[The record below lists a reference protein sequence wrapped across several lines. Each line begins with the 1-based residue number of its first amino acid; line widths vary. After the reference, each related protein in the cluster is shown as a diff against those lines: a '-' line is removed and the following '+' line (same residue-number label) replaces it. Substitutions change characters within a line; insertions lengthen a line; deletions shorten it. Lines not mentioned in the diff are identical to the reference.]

1 MRLAFASIRSRC
13 CLKIYLRLWGP
24 SLMCKTFLLRCEEP
38 HESFAGVERQVP
50 GFVHRQRRAKESARP
65 PDGTIA
71 GRAAERLEIDGHER
85 RMRRRRM
92 RFVFRTAGRHVG
104 E

>member
-1 MRLAFASIRSRC
+1 MRPEFASARFPC
-13 CLKIYLRLWGP
+13 CPKIYSRLWGP
-24 SLMCKTFLLRCEEP
+24 SLLCETFLLRCEGR
-38 HESFAGVERQVP
+38 HESFTGVEREVRSVVY
-50 GFVHRQRRAKESARP
+50 GQRRAKESARP

-71 GRAAERLEIDGHER
+71 GRAAERPGIDWDER

-92 RFVFRTAGRHVG
+92 RFVFRTAGRHAG